1 MATAR
6 TVRKHRAGSAGR
18 PLPAW
23 LRRLLGRRAWT
34 PPPKPAVNLN
44 RIRRIAYL

>member
-6 TVRKHRAGSAGR
+6 TVRSRQPRPAGR
-18 PLPAW
+18 RLSAW
-23 LRRLLGRRAWT
+23 LRRLLGRRAWA
-34 PPPKPAVNLN
+34 PPAKPALNLN